1 MKKWKIYSI
10 IITVVLVVVIVG
22 WCLYAFIFREKYS
35 GKFLGKQK
43 PLKAAGERNKVI
55 KNKAVTSVTLIYTF
69 LFFFF

>member
-1 MKKWKIYSI
+1 MWPTPWVFFRQVTFSN
-10 IITVVLVVVIVG
+10 
-22 WCLYAFIFREKYS
+22 AFIFREKYS